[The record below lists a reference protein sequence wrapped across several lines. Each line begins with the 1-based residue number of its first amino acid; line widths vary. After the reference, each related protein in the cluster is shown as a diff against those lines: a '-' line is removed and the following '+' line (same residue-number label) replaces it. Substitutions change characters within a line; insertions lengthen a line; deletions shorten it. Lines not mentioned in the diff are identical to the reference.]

1 MFMSLEQFF
10 KQLFFEQLTLREPVA
25 LYLSIGAIFAVH
37 KLLFMQTSGLIRW
50 NTSVVVL
57 PSFRHSDNDSI

>member
-50 NTSVVVL
+50 NTLVVVL
-57 PSFRHSDNDSI
+57 P